1 LSSGFWAADVEGCER
16 PGRTATATSIT
27 HRASLESRLVETY
40 PLDFPTSTQVL
51 APGRLLNLDTV
62 RELVVGL
69 FTFCAF
75 LAAVAL
81 AHALV
86 VSTHRR
92 GHDLGVLAALGL
104 VGRQRRTIVWVQAL
118 TLTALGLVVGIPGGI
133 LVGRAA
139 WRAAIGDVGMIVAPS
154 IPQLTLLAVAAA
166 ALAIGWLISLVPGA
180 WAAHT
185 RAAVQLRSE

>member
-1 LSSGFWAADVEGCER
+1 M
-16 PGRTATATSIT
+16 
-27 HRASLESRLVETY
+27 
-40 PLDFPTSTQVL
+40 
-51 APGRLLNLDTV
+51 